1 MAEPAEVMEAA
12 RAEAATAAAR
22 AVAVR
27 VARARRWAGRWCD
40 EGGDVK
46 VVAVKVGARA
56 VGGDGGGQRCSVE
69 VRARAE
75 RRWWRRKGR

>member
-56 VGGDGGGQRCSVE
+56 VGGDGGGQR
-69 VRARAE
+69 
-75 RRWWRRKGR
+75 WR